1 MLHWYRPPLTLDRTR
16 GEEKIYEAWNSFVC
30 VSVGLFFCRCPSFET
45 SVVSPRHSAVALYRI
60 IIDAQHI
67 WLGSQQQQRQLSL
80 VPTYLECMYC
90 IYLHFA
96 SASTYIHLQRS
107 GVSYNIYEFWMLL
120 LQTPVTIGMHT
131 AFLWQHT
138 KGCTQLL
145 HRYPSVIWNRNNHKT
160 RETVHDDRPHDAATF
175 AA

>member
-1 MLHWYRPPLTLDRTR
+1 M
-16 GEEKIYEAWNSFVC
+16 C

-96 SASTYIHLQRS
+96 SASTYTSPALRRIIQYLR
-107 GVSYNIYEFWMLL
+107 VLDA
-120 LQTPVTIGMHT
+120 PVADARHYRNAYCISLTT
-131 AFLWQHT
+131 HT

>member
-1 MLHWYRPPLTLDRTR
+1 MLHWYRPPLTLDTTR

-30 VSVGLFFCRCPSFET
+30 VCLLGCSFVVATSFET

-96 SASTYIHLQRS
+96 SASTYTSPALRRIIQYLR
-107 GVSYNIYEFWMLL
+107 VLDA
-120 LQTPVTIGMHT
+120 PVADARHYRNAYCISLTTHKRLYT
-131 AFLWQHT
+131 A
-138 KGCTQLL
+138 
-145 HRYPSVIWNRNNHKT
+145 
-160 RETVHDDRPHDAATF
+160 AA
-175 AA
+175 